1 MNIVTV
7 LAAEGGGG
15 GLHFPPMK
23 ELVEWRG
30 ILLKDTPFEVNKV
43 VLLMWVSA
51 AIVFLMFWAAGRA
64 AGRGRLVP
72 TGMQSIVES
81 GIDFVRNDII
91 LQTMGPAGL
100 GWTPFLVT
108 MFFFIFFTNIWEII
122 PGIQFPVNARMALP
136 AFMALLVW
144 VIFNVVGI
152 RAQGLRGYFKSML
165 FPPGVPKA
173 LLPLVALIEFIS
185 TVFVRP
191 FSLAVRLFANMLAGH
206 LLLVTFAVLCAAL
219 WTAKPVAVILPLP
232 FAMLILL
239 TAFEI
244 LVAVLQA
251 FIFTILAA
259 VYIGGAMHPEH

>member
-1 MNIVTV
+1 MNVVPV
-7 LAAEGGGG
+7 LAQEGGG
-15 GLHFPPMK
+15 GLHFPPMS

-30 ILLKDTPFEVNKV
+30 ILFEGTPFEVNKV
-43 VLLMWVSA
+43 VLLMWASVL
-51 AIVFLMFWAAGRA
+51 IVFGLFWAAGRA
-64 AGRGRLVP
+64 AAAGRLVP
-72 TGMQSIVES
+72 TGVQSVVES

-100 GWTPFLVT
+100 PYTPFLVT
-108 MFFFIFFTNIWEII
+108 MFFFIFFTNIWEVI

-152 RAQGLRGYFKSML
+152 RSQGLGGYFKSML
-165 FPPGVPKA
+165 LPPGVPKP

-219 WTAKPVAVILPLP
+219 WTAAPVAVILPLP

-239 TAFEI
+239 TGFEI

>member
-1 MNIVTV
+1 LTTL
-7 LAAEGGGG
+7 LALE
-15 GLHFPPMK
+15 FPPIK
-23 ELVEWRG
+23 ELVEWEG
-30 ILLKDTPFEVNKV
+30 ILFKGKPWEVNKV
-43 VLLMWVSA
+43 VLLMWLGAALVFLLFWSA
-51 AIVFLMFWAAGRA
+51 ARA
-64 AGRGRLVP
+64 ASSGRLVP
-72 TGMQSIVES
+72 SRVQSIVEM

-100 GWTPFLVT
+100 PWTPFLVT
-108 MFFFIFFTNIWEII
+108 IFFYVFMTNIFEVI

-136 AFMALLVW
+136 AFMALMVW

-152 RAQGLRGYFKSML
+152 RAQGLGGYFKSML
-165 FPPGVPKA
+165 FPPGVPTF

-185 TVFVRP
+185 TIFVRP

-206 LLLVTFAVLCAAL
+206 LLLVTFAVLSAAL
-219 WTAKPVAVILPLP
+219 FSKTALLVILPLP

-239 TAFEI
+239 TGFEI

-251 FIFTILAA
+251 FIFTILTA